1 MDFKQKLDKVVEKNN
16 SLLCIGLDPDL
27 EKLPK
32 HLLEKEDPI
41 FEFNKAIIDATADLV
56 CAYKPNIAFYEVYG
70 IEGLESLKK
79 TLEYL
84 QKNYSEVPI
93 ILDAKR
99 GDIGNTADRY
109 AKAVFDFWK
118 ADAVTVFPIVG
129 KDALKPFF
137 DYQEKLV
144 ILLLKTSN
152 PDSGTFQNL
161 EVEGKPY
168 YLKMAE
174 IVRNWNYQNLGLFV
188 GATYPKELKDV
199 RAIFPDSV
207 FLTAG
212 VGAQGAKTEEAVK
225 AGIDKMGNNLIC
237 NNSREIIY
245 AGSGENPPAG
255 EAGFADAARKKAEE
269 IRQEINKY
277 RK

>member
-1 MDFKQKLDKVVEKNN
+1 MDFKQKLDSIVAKNN

-27 EKLPK
+27 EKLPR
-32 HLLEKEDPI
+32 HLLNLEDPI
-41 FEFNKAIIDATADLV
+41 FEFNKALIDSTSDLV
-56 CAYKPNIAFYEVYG
+56 CSYKPNIAFYEAYG
-70 IEGLESLKK
+70 LKGLESLKK

-84 QKNYSEVPI
+84 QKNYTDIPM

-109 AKAVFDFWK
+109 AKAIFDFWK
-118 ADAVTVFPIVG
+118 ADAVTVYPHLG
-129 KDALKPFF
+129 KDALEPFF
-137 DYQEKLV
+137 NYENKLIIV
-144 ILLLKTSN
+144 LIKTSN

-161 EVEGKPY
+161 EVDGKPY

-174 IVRNWNYQNLGLFV
+174 IARDWNQPNLGLFV
-188 GATYPKELKDV
+188 GATYPKELSDV
-199 RAIFPDSV
+199 REIFPDSV

-212 VGAQGAKTEEAVK
+212 VGAQGAKTEQAVK
-225 AGIDKMGNNLIC
+225 AGVDKDGNNLIC

-245 AGSGENPPAG
+245 ASSSED
-255 EAGFADAARKKAEE
+255 FAEAARKKAVE
-269 IRQEINKY
+269 IKEEINKY